1 MKYISVG
8 QATYDIT
15 LMLDKLP
22 LENTKIKTKERV
34 CCGGGSASNS
44 AYLLALWNQSS
55 YFAGTIGNDR
65 EGEMIEKE
73 LKDKQVNLKYL
84 SKQNINT
91 PISYILS
98 NKNKKTRTVITY
110 KEKENA
116 LINKIKIDKDFDCII
131 LDGYEKEFADQVLF
145 ENQDAISI
153 LDAGR
158 VNIDMVDL
166 AYKVDYIITSK
177 TFAYKYTNIEIKNK
191 NDLIKIYDNL
201 YNRFNSNI
209 IITLEDKGCFTKIN
223 GKYILVPTIKVD
235 SIDTT
240 GAGDIFHAA
249 FAYFITHNYDLLDTL
264 RLSNLTASLST
275 KYIGSRNSIVSLDEV
290 LKLYNELYK

>member
-8 QATYDIT
+8 QATYDVT

-110 KEKENA
+110 KETENA

-249 FAYFITHNYDLLDTL
+249 FAYFIAHNYDLLDTL